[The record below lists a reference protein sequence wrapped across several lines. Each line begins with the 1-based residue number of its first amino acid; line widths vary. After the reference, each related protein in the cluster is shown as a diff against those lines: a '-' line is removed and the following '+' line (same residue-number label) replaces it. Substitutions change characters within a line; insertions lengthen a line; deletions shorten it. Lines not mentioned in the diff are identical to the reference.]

1 MTDSLIFHGS
11 RYFEATLMDSR
22 KMIHLKFFQT
32 RRREASE
39 TPNNKSPM
47 NSLKN
52 EWTSFK
58 ELVLNETDVTL
69 SSESKLDKTVPNAQF
84 QAEGYKLKTEGLFS
98 KNRNKFGGEIILQT
112 VSNDRNKFG
121 VGLSYLEK
129 KIFPEI

>member
-1 MTDSLIFHGS
+1 
-11 RYFEATLMDSR
+11 
-22 KMIHLKFFQT
+22 MIHLKFFQT

-58 ELVLNETDVTL
+58 ELILNETDVTL

-84 QAEGYKLKTEGLFS
+84 QAEGYKLKTEGLFC